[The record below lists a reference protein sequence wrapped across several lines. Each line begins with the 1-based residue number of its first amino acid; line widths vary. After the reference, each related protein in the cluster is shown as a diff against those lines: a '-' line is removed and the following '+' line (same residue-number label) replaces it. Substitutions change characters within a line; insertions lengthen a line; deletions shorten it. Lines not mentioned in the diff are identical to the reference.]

1 MDTNSDNRPSH
12 HHHHKRRRPTR
23 WWWLVAVA
31 ALTLLAGACSGSDG
45 DETSSDAGGTED
57 SETEASDESDDAM
70 EEFDEGDDEAMEDEG
85 ASVQPSTTIAAIQ
98 GDTDSDDDAATD
110 ESAEPSAEDG
120 ASPDGPLGTGGA
132 SVTPTAADLGRKLI
146 FTAFLNVGV
155 DDVPAASTEATSI
168 IEGLGGFLFGQSTEG
183 GAQPRS
189 ELIFKV
195 LPNDF
200 NLALE
205 RLGTVGEL
213 RNQTVTTDDVTERV
227 VDLQSRIEVAELGVA
242 RLRTAL
248 EETIGL
254 EDYAEVERLLLD
266 RESELEVMR
275 GQLRTLQDRVDLAT
289 ITLVLTQD
297 RVENQI
303 EVRITS
309 YPGFDE
315 GRACPG
321 SGDLRVE
328 ENSEVTICFELT
340 NLGDQT
346 LTDVVLTDSVLEI
359 GSDTE
364 LIPVFGELTELAP
377 GQSVLVA
384 YETEVE
390 RTLRLRTRV
399 VAIPTDGSSTEPAGP
414 SVTGQDEA
422 EIRTFPSED
431 GPGFGDGFGAALGVL
446 RGLWTVVTVT
456 IGFLLPLLI
465 LTPLVVLGW
474 RAFGA
479 LRRRRPSRASGPSA
493 PPGPPGHGGP
503 AGPGGPGSVP
513 GPVVPP
519 PPAPPAGVTSSEE
532 S

>member
-1 MDTNSDNRPSH
+1 VASD
-12 HHHHKRRRPTR
+12 
-23 WWWLVAVA
+23 
-31 ALTLLAGACSGSDG
+31 DG
-45 DETSSDAGGTED
+45 DAAGEPEEADGD
-57 SETEASDESDDAM
+57 SAL
-70 EEFDEGDDEAMEDEG
+70 G
-85 ASVQPSTTIAAIQ
+85 A
-98 GDTDSDDDAATD
+98 
-110 ESAEPSAEDG
+110 
-120 ASPDGPLGTGGA
+120 GGA
-132 SVTPTAADLGRKLI
+132 SVTPTAADLGRQLI
-146 FTAFLNVGV
+146 FTAFVNVGV
-155 DDVPAASTEATSI
+155 DDVPAASAEATSI
-168 IEGLGGFLFGQSTEG
+168 IESLGGFLFGQSTEG
-183 GAQPRS
+183 GSQPRS
-189 ELIFKV
+189 ELTFKV
-195 LPNDF
+195 LPADF

-242 RLRTAL
+242 RLRIAL
-248 EETIGL
+248 EETVGL

-266 RESELEVMR
+266 RESNLEVMR

-303 EVRITS
+303 LVDISS
-309 YPGFDE
+309 YQGFDD

-321 SGDLRVE
+321 NGDLRVE
-328 ENSEVTICFELT
+328 ENTEVTVCFELT
-340 NLGDQT
+340 NAGDQT
-346 LTDVVLTDSVLEI
+346 LTDIALTDSVLEI
-359 GSDTE
+359 DADTE
-364 LIPVFGELTELAP
+364 LVPVFGDLTELAP

-399 VAIPTDGSSTEPAGP
+399 VAIPTDGSSSEPAGP
-414 SVTGQDEA
+414 SVSGQDES

-446 RGLWTVVTVT
+446 RGLWTVLTVT

-465 LTPLVVLGW
+465 LTPLIVLGW
-474 RAFGA
+474 RAVRA
-479 LRRRRPSRASGPSA
+479 IRQRRPSRPAGPS
-493 PPGPPGHGGP
+493 GP
-503 AGPGGPGSVP
+503 AGPPP

-519 PPAPPAGVTSSEE
+519 PPAPTATPVGGPAPPPSGQASGEPGTSDAAQGE